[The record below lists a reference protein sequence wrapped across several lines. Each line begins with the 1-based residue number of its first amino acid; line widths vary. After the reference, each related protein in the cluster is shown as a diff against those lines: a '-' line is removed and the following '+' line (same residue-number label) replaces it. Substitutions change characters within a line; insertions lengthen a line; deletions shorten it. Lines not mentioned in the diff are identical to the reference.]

1 VSGNYGDSAFCWA
14 TISYFDAAGAARW
27 AGAMDV
33 EQIAAVKARDKR
45 DVQVFTPQPIT
56 RGRDFSRRV
65 RELLSAALRNLRSWM
80 RR

>member
-1 VSGNYGDSAFCWA
+1 
-14 TISYFDAAGAARW
+14 
-27 AGAMDV
+27 MDV